1 MPAARNLDR
10 ATVDHLLSTTRAV
23 RRRLDLTKPVERELI
38 LECIALAQQTPT
50 AGNGQTWHWV
60 VVTDAAKRAAIARIY
75 QEVGEMYLRPVAAA
89 GFKDRQTERVYDS
102 AFYLLDVL
110 AEVPVFAIPCAG
122 PVASDDPLGNFMGA
136 SFYGSVFPA
145 VWSYQLAA
153 RSRGL
158 GTVLT
163 TLHLAREAEVAE
175 ILEIPSNQRQIAL
188 IPTAYYTGDDF
199 QPAARPPA
207 ASITSWDRWGG

>member
-1 MPAARNLDR
+1 MPAAKNLDL

-23 RRRLDLTKPVERELI
+23 RRRLDLKRPVEREVI

-60 VVTDAAKRAAIARIY
+60 VVTDPEKRAAIARIY
-75 QEVGEMYLRPVAAA
+75 NEVAEMYLRPVAAA
-89 GFKDRQTERVYDS
+89 GFSDRQTERVYDS

-110 AEVPVFAIPCAG
+110 ADVPVLAIPCMG
-122 PVASDDPLGNFMGA
+122 PMASNDPLGSFMAA
-136 SFYGSVFPA
+136 SLYGSIFPA

-163 TLHLAREAEVAE
+163 TLHLAREAEIGE
-175 ILEIPSNQRQIAL
+175 ILEIPSNQRQVAL

-199 QPAARPPA
+199 KPAARPPA
-207 ASITSWDRWGG
+207 ETITSWDRWGG